1 MAKKE
6 FHVWDWVVIKDWD
19 TLYNRYYKETV
30 LKRKYMNKTYFHLQ
44 LPNINFLYEMR
55 KLCGKL
61 ACILEIH
68 SEYFK
73 LWFWNK
79 KFDTGYLFT
88 KEMFMTIE
96 DIKKSPYKKLFRKN
110 FRNI

>member
-1 MAKKE
+1 MAKQTY
-6 FHVWDWVVIKDWD
+6 HVGDWVVIKNRD
-19 TLYNRYYKETV
+19 TLYDRYYDDTV
-30 LKRKYMNKTYFHLQ
+30 LKRKYMNKKYFHLQ

-73 LWFWNK
+73 L
-79 KFDTGYLFT
+79 
-88 KEMFMTIE
+88 
-96 DIKKSPYKKLFRKN
+96 
-110 FRNI
+110 